1 MKTNIMQMDKFNQK
15 IEEFLDGNL
24 SGDELDLFLKRK
36 ELEQQLSDEIDLRLE
51 INQSLKN
58 KGLFELRELL
68 AKQKNDFFVKDP
80 FYNFRKDLFK
90 TWHLAAASFS
100 LILVVGG
107 LWYILS
113 NKPYSTEKLVT
124 KYYKPAHPINQTR
137 SVEIN
142 SGDALSQAFRHY
154 KNNDFNGALKYFNSL
169 DNQITAKFYS
179 GVCYIEL
186 EEFNRAIE
194 SFTFVVNDKDN
205 LFVEQADWY
214 LGLIYLMNNQ
224 RQMAIAQFELISNGD
239 SYYASQAEEII
250 KYLN

>member
-1 MKTNIMQMDKFNQK
+1 MDKLNQQ

-24 SGDELDLFLKRK
+24 TGEELDLFLKQK
-36 ELEQQLSDEIDLRLE
+36 EQEQQFNTEIDLRHE
-51 INQSLKN
+51 INQSLKD
-58 KGLFELRELL
+58 KGLFELREILEN
-68 AKQKNDFFVKDP
+68 QKSDFLIKDP

-124 KYYKPAHPINQTR
+124 KYYKPAHPINQIR
-137 SVEIN
+137 SLEIN
-142 SGDALSQAFRHY
+142 SGDALSEAFKHY
-154 KNNDFNGALKYFNSL
+154 KQNNFNSALKYFNSL

-186 EEFNRAIE
+186 EEFDQAIE
-194 SFTFVVNDKDN
+194 SFSFVINDKDN
-205 LFVEQADWY
+205 LYVEQADWY

-224 RQMAIAQFELISNGD
+224 RQMALTQFEQISNGD
-239 SYYASQAEEII
+239 SYYAYQAEEII

>member
-1 MKTNIMQMDKFNQK
+1 MDKLNQQ
-15 IEEFLDGNL
+15 IEDFLDNNL
-24 SGDELDLFLKRK
+24 IKEELDLFLKQK
-36 ELEQQLSDEIDLRLE
+36 EKDQNFNNEIDLRHE
-51 INQSLKN
+51 INQSLRD
-58 KGLFELRELL
+58 KGLLELRELL
-68 AKQKNDFFVKDP
+68 NKQRNDSAIRDP
-80 FYNFRKDLFK
+80 FHNFRTDLFK

-124 KYYKPAHPINQTR
+124 KYYKPAHPIQQIR
-137 SVEIN
+137 SVEIS
-142 SGDALSQAFRHY
+142 SGDALSEAFKHY
-154 KNNDFNGALKYFNSL
+154 KNNDFNSALKYFNSL

-186 EEFNRAIE
+186 EEYNHAIE

-224 RQMAIAQFELISNGD
+224 RQLAIAQFELISNGD

>member
-1 MKTNIMQMDKFNQK
+1 MDKFSQQ
-15 IEEFLDGNL
+15 IEEFLDGSL
-24 SGDELDLFLKRK
+24 IGEELDLFLKLK
-36 ELEQQLSDEIDLRLE
+36 EQEEELNHEIDLRFG
-51 INQSLKN
+51 INQSLKD
-58 KGLFELRELL
+58 KGLFELKELL
-68 AKQKNDFFVKDP
+68 DKQKSNLYVKDP
-80 FYNFRKDLFK
+80 FQNFRKDLFK

-124 KYYKPAHPINQTR
+124 KYYKPAHPIGQIR
-137 SVEIN
+137 SVEIS
-142 SGDALSQAFRHY
+142 SGDALTEAFIYY
-154 KNNDFNGALKYFNSL
+154 KKNDFNGALKYFKSL

-186 EEFNRAIE
+186 EDFDHAIE
-194 SFTFVVNDKDN
+194 SFAFVINDKDN
-205 LFVEQADWY
+205 LYVEQADWY

-224 RQMAIAQFELISNGD
+224 RQLAISQFELIAKGD
-239 SYYASQAEEII
+239 SYYAPQAEEII

>member
-1 MKTNIMQMDKFNQK
+1 MDKLNQQ

-24 SGDELDLFLKRK
+24 TGEELDLFLKQK
-36 ELEQQLSDEIDLRLE
+36 EQEQQFNAEIDLRHE
-51 INQSLKN
+51 INQSLKE
-58 KGLFELRELL
+58 KGLFELREMLE
-68 AKQKNDFFVKDP
+68 KQKTDLFIRDP

-124 KYYKPAHPINQTR
+124 KYYKPAHPINQIR
-137 SVEIN
+137 SLELN
-142 SGDALSQAFRHY
+142 SGDALSEAFKHY
-154 KNNDFNGALKYFNSL
+154 KQNNFNGALKYFNSL

-186 EEFNRAIE
+186 EEFDQAIE
-194 SFTFVVNDKDN
+194 SFSFVINDKDN
-205 LFVEQADWY
+205 LYVEQADWY

-224 RQMAIAQFELISNGD
+224 RQLALAQFELISNGD
-239 SYYASQAEEII
+239 SYYAPQAEDIM